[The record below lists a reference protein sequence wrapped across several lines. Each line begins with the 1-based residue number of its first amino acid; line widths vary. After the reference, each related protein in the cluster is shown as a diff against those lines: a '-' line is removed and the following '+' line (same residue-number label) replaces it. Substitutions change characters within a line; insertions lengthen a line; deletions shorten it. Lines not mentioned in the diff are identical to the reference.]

1 MDLVRQ
7 GSLACLCVHVAQ
19 GEDLV
24 PGTGVSPAPGPSL
37 ELAPKNSDK
46 SEMPLLAA
54 SWAVSPGRLHSSQ
67 VKAPTFSFAS
77 WTSCADLGIDK

>member
-7 GSLACLCVHVAQ
+7 GSLACLCVHVPQ
-19 GEDLV
+19 GEDLA

-54 SWAVSPGRLHSSQ
+54 SWAVSPGRFTQQPSEGTNIQFCFLDQ
-67 VKAPTFSFAS
+67 L
-77 WTSCADLGIDK
+77 C